1 MAKRKMT
8 KAMGRGMGKGLKSG
22 GAKDGAR
29 KSKQGQSSA
38 LLPQN
43 RVAAGKRMRK
53 MEKADV
59 AV

>member
-1 MAKRKMT
+1 MAKRKMS
-8 KAMGRGMGKGLKSG
+8 KGLKSG

-29 KSKQGQSSA
+29 PNRGRASA

-43 RVAAGKRMRK
+43 KMQSGRKKRIAK